1 MPDHVPE
8 VLFVC
13 IHNAGRSQMAA
24 ALLAH
29 HAGDRVAVRSAGTA
43 PAAMARYGLIWLEIA
58 HTDYTS
64 LPEHTRDQISA
75 RIEQLLENPRQPRD
89 GYDELTDQW
98 TTTYGGGAGLIV
110 YAVVH
115 EPQRVIIL
123 RLV

>member
-1 MPDHVPE
+1 
-8 VLFVC
+8 
-13 IHNAGRSQMAA
+13 
-24 ALLAH
+24 
-29 HAGDRVAVRSAGTA
+29 
-43 PAAMARYGLIWLEIA
+43 MARYGLVWLEIA
-58 HTDYTS
+58 REYLAS
-64 LPEHTRDQISA
+64 LPVEVREQVSA

-115 EPQRVIIL
+115 ERERVIIL

>member
-1 MPDHVPE
+1 
-8 VLFVC
+8 
-13 IHNAGRSQMAA
+13 
-24 ALLAH
+24 
-29 HAGDRVAVRSAGTA
+29 
-43 PAAMARYGLIWLEIA
+43 MARYGLVLLEVA
-58 HTDYTS
+58 REYLAS
-64 LPEHTRDQISA
+64 LPVEVREQVSA

-115 EPQRVIIL
+115 QRERVISL

>member
-1 MPDHVPE
+1 
-8 VLFVC
+8 
-13 IHNAGRSQMAA
+13 
-24 ALLAH
+24 
-29 HAGDRVAVRSAGTA
+29 
-43 PAAMARYGLIWLEIA
+43 MARYGLVWLEIA
-58 HTDYTS
+58 REYLAS
-64 LPEHTRDQISA
+64 LPVEVREQVSA

-115 EPQRVIIL
+115 EPERVVIL

>member
-1 MPDHVPE
+1 
-8 VLFVC
+8 
-13 IHNAGRSQMAA
+13 
-24 ALLAH
+24 
-29 HAGDRVAVRSAGTA
+29 
-43 PAAMARYGLIWLEIA
+43 MARYGPVWLEIA
-58 HTDYTS
+58 REYLAT
-64 LPEHTRDQISA
+64 LPVEVREQISA

-115 EPQRVIIL
+115 ERERVIIL